1 LIISEKVLDNLS
13 HPEQYQIRFSDRV
26 IIKGKQ
32 QPISIYEVLDGETE
46 LVREMKLQ
54 TQADFERGLEHY
66 RHHEFKT
73 AKTCFYQVLA
83 VNPDDKTAAL
93 YLERVNHLIE
103 KGVPENWSGVWT
115 LTQK

>member
-1 LIISEKVLDNLS
+1 MDNLT
-13 HPEQYQIRFSDRV
+13 HPEQYQIRFLDRV
-26 IIKGKQ
+26 IVKGKQ

-54 TQADFERGLEHY
+54 TQPNFERGLEHY
-66 RHHEFKT
+66 RRHEFKA
-73 AKTCFYQVLA
+73 AKICFYQVLA

-103 KGVPENWSGVWT
+103 KGVPENWSGAWT

>member
-1 LIISEKVLDNLS
+1 
-13 HPEQYQIRFSDRV
+13 
-26 IIKGKQ
+26 
-32 QPISIYEVLDGETE
+32 
-46 LVREMKLQ
+46 MKLQ
-54 TQADFERGLEHY
+54 TQADFERGLEYY
-66 RHHEFKT
+66 RRHEFKA

-83 VNPDDKTAAL
+83 VNADDKTAAL